1 MKTGALFHRALK
13 SARSGRLTLFSR
25 LMQEVVPFNRPHRIR
40 VVDLSAE
47 QCKVSLPWRRRNLN
61 HVGTM
66 HACAL
71 ATAAEYYKGSGN
83 TGRKNLYY

>member
-1 MKTGALFHRALK
+1 MKTGALVQRALQ

-40 VVDLSAE
+40 VVDLSTD
-47 QCKVSLPWRRRNLN
+47 QCKVLVPWRRRNLT
-61 HVGTM
+61 HVGTR

-71 ATAAEYYKGSGN
+71 ARPRNPRLGCVC
-83 TGRKNLYY
+83 